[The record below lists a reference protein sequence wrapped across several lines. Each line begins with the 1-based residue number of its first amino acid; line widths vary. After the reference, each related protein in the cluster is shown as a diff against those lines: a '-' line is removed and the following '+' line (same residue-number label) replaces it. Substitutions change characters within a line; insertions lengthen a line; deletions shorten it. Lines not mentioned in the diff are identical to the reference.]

1 MDTKEENFHEN
12 NSDCFITVWIGE
24 LGYVCREKTK

>member
-12 NSDCFITVWIGE
+12 NCFITVWIGE
-24 LGYVCREKTK
+24 LGYVCRAKTK